1 MMYFTTIIDH
11 TAGAG
16 ASEVYISV
24 PLNARLNAVT
34 LVPNMSTTAHA
45 SNFVTYKLIDN
56 GSVDIFSANTSTGSG
71 STLTGGT
78 PVTVTLAAA
87 ADLDFAAGEVC
98 RLRVVDSASGA
109 DANLT
114 AVWEFAPARSV

>member
-16 ASEVYISV
+16 TSEIYVSLPID
-24 PLNARLNAVT
+24 ARLNAVS
-34 LVPNMSTTAHA
+34 LVPNMTTTAHA
-45 SNFVTYKLIDN
+45 SNYVTYNLKDN
-56 GSVDIFSANTSTGSG
+56 AAANIFTANTSTGSG
-71 STLTGGT
+71 ATLTGGT
-78 PVTVTLAAA
+78 PVSVALLSS

-98 RLRVVDSASGA
+98 RLQIVDAASGA

-114 AVWEFAPARSV
+114 VVWEFAPARSV